1 MKRKL
6 QQAKSE
12 TNTTSTTTTNPLDDS
27 DSLVKK
33 NPERYGF
40 TKTASS
46 IKDLPQVEFED
57 DDNEEE
63 LAVQES
69 ASSEDESSEASSY
82 RPQQRNTKS
91 SSSSNTSSSVSNNN
105 STDDDEEDDVYLS
118 DDEEDIEREEE
129 GDEEEELFQHTNDS
143 DEEDVKVFE
152 SFTNLSSINDE
163 KPLSW
168 YERSKLAKS
177 SQSTNSTTS
186 NIEKS
191 KEKNTKKSL
200 FDDVHDSDDSSED
213 ESMINTIG
221 NVPLEWYEEYDHIG
235 YDRNGNRI
243 LKRKQKDALDHLIAK
258 HDDPNYL
265 RTVYDEINDREH
277 VLSNQDLETIINVG
291 IKGQFPPGYDPYKD
305 YVEYVKLDSRFPLYG
320 NPVPK
325 EHFLPD
331 KSERKLI
338 SKIALRFKRNPALMN
353 QTKEKQKKESV
364 YLMWGD
370 DGQIIGEK
378 ISRIGI
384 LPPPKEKLP
393 GHNLS
398 YNPPPEYIPE
408 KAKEGKEFKYK
419 VYESLRSVPVYDKF
433 IQERFERCMDLYLAP
448 RVQPTKKKYIEDP
461 DTLLPQLPR
470 PEQLRPYPEI
480 QSLIYEGH
488 EGMVRSISVDP
499 TGKWLVSCSDEDG
512 TVRLWEVE
520 TGRCRRVWN
529 FLHYNTTT
537 NEPNQTAGATTG
549 ATMVDNNGATTGA
562 TDTTTTEVN
571 DPNNNNTTTSEDSK
585 KSTQKKP
592 QRVGIDGNIEN
603 VPKWVEWNPNAKLNL
618 FAVAVG
624 SSVFL
629 IQPEESGNEITN
641 ELTEELFP
649 QKGFENE
656 DEEYDISDEEEEQDS
671 TTTNSTSTTETNEE
685 KDEEEERD
693 IESKSRKGR
702 KIKLV
707 TWKFYRNS
715 NNNNTSASTLQK
727 RKDGIMCQII
737 HKSRVTQVTWHQKG
751 DYFASLAPNS
761 YSQGVLIHQLSH
773 RSSQKVFKENVKV
786 RNSSQKFIR
795 VLFHP
800 KKPHFY
806 VVSTSM
812 VRIYNLQ
819 SQRLS
824 KKLKG
829 QKCNYVSSIAIHP
842 SGEHVL
848 IGGFD
853 ERMEWF
859 DLAISSHPYKTM
871 RFHSRAI
878 RCVDFHKRYPLFAT
892 CSDDTTCNV
901 FHGQVYPEDWTKE
914 TMIVPVKILRGHR
927 KRSHLGVLDCKFHPI
942 QPWIFTAGSDKTIRL
957 WTS

>member
-1 MKRKL
+1 MKKRQLVSKN
-6 QQAKSE
+6 SS
-12 TNTTSTTTTNPLDDS
+12 TNDEENE
-27 DSLVKK
+27 KK
-33 NPERYGF
+33 NKAEENPERYGF

-46 IKDLPQVEFED
+46 VKELPKITMKED
-57 DDNEEE
+57 D
-63 LAVQES
+63 
-69 ASSEDESSEASSY
+69 SS
-82 RPQQRNTKS
+82 
-91 SSSSNTSSSVSNNN
+91 
-105 STDDDEEDDVYLS
+105 DEEDSSNPNTATTLSADDDDDVYIS
-118 DDEEDIEREEE
+118 DEEIEIDQEEEEDIEREEE
-129 GDEEEELFQHTNDS
+129 SS

-152 SFTNLSSINDE
+152 SFTNLTSINDE
-163 KPLSW
+163 LEDSW
-168 YERSKLAKS
+168 YEKS
-177 SQSTNSTTS
+177 LQK
-186 NIEKS
+186 KS
-191 KEKNTKKSL
+191 KNQTRETKEKSL
-200 FDDVHDSDDSSED
+200 FADVHDSDDSSED
-213 ESMINTIG
+213 EGMINTIG

-235 YDRNGNRI
+235 YDRSGNKI
-243 LKRKQKDALDHLIAK
+243 LKKKQKDALDNLIAK

-265 RTVYDEINDREH
+265 RTVYDEYNDKEH
-277 VLSNQDLETIINVG
+277 VLSNEDLETIINIGV
-291 IKGQFPPGYDPYKD
+291 KGQFPPGYNPYKD
-305 YVEYVKLDSRFPLYG
+305 YEEYVKIDSRFPMYG
-320 NPVPK
+320 NPVAK
-325 EHFLPD
+325 SKFLPN
-331 KSERKLI
+331 KSEMKMI
-338 SKIALRFKRNPALMN
+338 SKIALRYKRNPALMN
-353 QTKEKQKKESV
+353 QETVKPKKDKV
-364 YLMWGD
+364 YLMWGE
-370 DGQIIGEK
+370 DGQILGEK

-419 VYESLRSVPVYDKF
+419 IYDSLRSVPVYDKF

-448 RVQPTKKKYIEDP
+448 RVQPMKKKNFVEDP
-461 DTLLPQLPR
+461 DTLLPQLPK
-470 PEQLRPYPEI
+470 PEELRPYPEI

-499 TGKWLVSCSDEDG
+499 SGKWLVSCSDEDG
-512 TVRLWEVE
+512 TVRLWEVD

-529 FLHYNTTT
+529 FLHYNLGITT
-537 NEPNQTAGATTG
+537 
-549 ATMVDNNGATTGA
+549 
-562 TDTTTTEVN
+562 
-571 DPNNNNTTTSEDSK
+571 DSK
-585 KSTQKKP
+585 SNNEEENDKKP

-629 IQPEESGNEITN
+629 IKPEESGNEITN

-649 QKGFENE
+649 DRGFQNENG
-656 DEEYDISDEEEEQDS
+656 DEYDISDDEEEQGEEDQ
-671 TTTNSTSTTETNEE
+671 TEKDEEE
-685 KDEEEERD
+685 KDEEDKRD
-693 IESKSRKGR
+693 IEGKSRKGR
-702 KIKLV
+702 RVKLV
-707 TWKFYRNS
+707 TWKFYRG
-715 NNNNTSASTLQK
+715 NNQDMETVK
-727 RKDGIMCQII
+727 RRDGIMCQII

-751 DYFASLAPNS
+751 DYFSSLAPNS
-761 YSQGVLIHQLSH
+761 YSQGVLVHQLSH
-773 RSSQKVFKENVKV
+773 RSTQKVFKENVKV
-786 RNSSQKFIR
+786 RNASQKFIK
-795 VLFHP
+795 VQFHP

-819 SQRLS
+819 TQRLS

-871 RFHSRAI
+871 RFHTRAI
-878 RCVDFHKRYPLFAT
+878 RNVDFHKRYPLFAT
-892 CSDDTTCNV
+892 CSDDTTANV
-901 FHGQVYPEDWTKE
+901 FHGQVYTDDWTKE
-914 TMIVPVKILRGHR
+914 TQIVPVKILRGHK

-942 QPWIFTAGSDKTIRL
+942 QPWLFTAGSDKTIRL

>member
-6 QQAKSE
+6 QQAKSSSASHE
-12 TNTTSTTTTNPLDDS
+12 DSTNHDS
-27 DSLVKK
+27 ESLVKN

-46 IKDLPQVEFED
+46 IKDLPQVEFND
-57 DDNEEE
+57 EEE
-63 LAVQES
+63 EIEQHI
-69 ASSEDESSEASSY
+69 SSSDDESSEAISS
-82 RPQQRNTKS
+82 RGAEQLNNKS
-91 SSSSNTSSSVSNNN
+91 SSSSSVSN
-105 STDDDEEDDVYLS
+105 TDDENDDVYLS
-118 DDEEDIEREEE
+118 DEEDIEREEDDHLLE
-129 GDEEEELFQHTNDS
+129 DTIDDS

-163 KPLSW
+163 KPLTW
-168 YERSKLAKS
+168 YERSLKKN
-177 SQSTNSTTS
+177 SQQH
-186 NIEKS
+186 S
-191 KEKNTKKSL
+191 KESQNTEKNNSTKKSL

-291 IKGQFPPGYDPYKD
+291 VKGQFPPGYDPYKD

-353 QTKEKQKKESV
+353 QIKEKQKKESV
-364 YLMWGD
+364 YLMWGE

-378 ISRIGI
+378 IARIGI

-419 VYESLRSVPVYDKF
+419 IYESLRSVPVYDKF

-537 NEPNQTAGATTG
+537 TTNPPSE
-549 ATMVDNNGATTGA
+549 AQREALTS
-562 TDTTTTEVN
+562 TTTT
-571 DPNNNNTTTSEDSK
+571 NNNNTTTSTEDRPNNTTNTNTTTTTNRDTDK
-585 KSTQKKP
+585 NAQQKP
-592 QRVGIDGNIEN
+592 QRVGLDGNIEN

-629 IQPEESGNEITN
+629 IQPEESGNELCN

-649 QKGFENE
+649 QKGFDSERM
-656 DEEYDISDEEEEQDS
+656 DEYDISDDEEDDQQQEEEDD
-671 TTTNSTSTTETNEE
+671 NN
-685 KDEEEERD
+685 DEHDNNNDEHDNEEERD

-707 TWKFYRNS
+707 TWKFYRQ
-715 NNNNTSASTLQK
+715 TSSDASSIVK
-727 RKDGIMCQII
+727 RRDGIMCQII

-786 RNSSQKFIR
+786 RNASQKFIR

-914 TMIVPVKILRGHR
+914 TMIVPVKILRGHK